1 MPPIQLTL
9 LRPQTLRALTLPSTR
24 LQHQHRLFTSTPT
37 TNTPRV
43 IDTIK
48 TDHRELETYFNKI
61 VSSTDLT
68 EQTEWQNQFTWEL
81 ARHSVGEELVVY
93 PAFEKYVENGVKI
106 ADRDREE
113 HQGVSSLSAFSL
125 SLSLFRF

>member
-9 LRPQTLRALTLPSTR
+9 LRPQTLRALTL
-24 LQHQHRLFTSTPT
+24 QHQHRLFTSSPTP
-37 TNTPRV
+37 NTPRV

-48 TDHRELETYFNKI
+48 TDQRELETYFNKI

-93 PAFEKYVENGVKI
+93 PALEKYVENGDKI
-106 ADRDREE
+106 TDRGREE
-113 HQGVSSLSAFSL
+113 HQGVSSLPAFSL
-125 SLSLFRF
+125 SRS